1 MPTTPD
7 RDRALDQ
14 LLRLPVVELAQRLL
28 GWVLTHQTPE
38 GVTAGIIVETEAYRG
53 PEDQAAHSRNGRR
66 TPRVRAMYGPAGH
79 AYVFTIYGIHQCVN
93 VVAGPV
99 GVPHAVLLRALQPV
113 RGLELMARRRGL
125 KADARAQVAA
135 WEAAMGPAVLRP
147 WTGIPARPPQPVR
160 LLTSGPARLTQALA
174 VSQAQYGWSFRTS
187 PLRLDPPPHPG
198 PWPIRSGPRIGVE
211 YAGAWSQ
218 KPWRFWIDGNPFV
231 SR

>member
-147 WTGIPARPPQPVR
+147 WT
-160 LLTSGPARLTQALA
+160 
-174 VSQAQYGWSFRTS
+174 
-187 PLRLDPPPHPG
+187 
-198 PWPIRSGPRIGVE
+198 
-211 YAGAWSQ
+211 
-218 KPWRFWIDGNPFV
+218 
-231 SR
+231 